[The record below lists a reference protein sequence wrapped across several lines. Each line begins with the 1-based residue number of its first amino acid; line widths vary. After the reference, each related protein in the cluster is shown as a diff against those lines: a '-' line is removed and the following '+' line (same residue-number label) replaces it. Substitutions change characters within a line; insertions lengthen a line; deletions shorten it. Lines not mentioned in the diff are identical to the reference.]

1 MEDWLIVGLAG
12 LIGSVVLIVGG
23 LRMHRSLSER
33 QGWIGAVTFL
43 LGILGLVASAGWL
56 ILARYADAK
65 VR

>member
-1 MEDWLIVGLAG
+1 VEDWLIVGLAG
-12 LIGSVVLIVGG
+12 LIGSVVVIVGG

-33 QGWIGAVTFL
+33 RGWIGTMTFL

-56 ILARYADAK
+56 ILAASVDTN